1 MHIPE
6 LACVAQRDGKCQS
19 SSKSHCIGLELRK
32 DATTSARQWICP
44 TRECAAF
51 LINAITQCASLR
63 WRLFSVPPA
72 GGAGKGELHSQA
84 RLQFL
89 RKFRILCSQLPVL
102 RRFNGNL
109 GLRVLLN
116 LAQPFDT
123 GGGSGIHRELLV

>member
-1 MHIPE
+1 MVLH
-6 LACVAQRDGKCQS
+6 
-19 SSKSHCIGLELRK
+19 
-32 DATTSARQWICP
+32 SAP
-44 TRECAAF
+44 
-51 LINAITQCASLR
+51 LSGGG
-63 WRLFSVPPA
+63 LFSVPPA

-123 GGGSGIHRELLV
+123 GGGSGIHRELLVTKNRAGVLRPYWYRARVVILRLRK